1 MNKDFSEHDVVVV
14 GGGAIG
20 IYASMILKRNGLK
33 PLIVE
38 AQQQLGGRIRSHR
51 VDEDFHVEL
60 GGQWLAKKGQ
70 RRLAELI
77 KSHGF
82 KRRSNYSEGAMVYFD
97 EGKISH
103 FKKNKLPLS
112 LLTKLDSVRFAY
124 DLEHYLKSIPADLS
138 D

>member
-14 GGGAIG
+14 DGGAIG

-38 AQQQLGGRIRSHR
+38 AQQQ
-51 VDEDFHVEL
+51 L

-112 LLTKLDSVRFAY
+112 LLTGIPQILGTLSYADIVDNLYFSG
-124 DLEHYLKSIPADLS
+124 LK
-138 D
+138 